1 MKGELVV
8 PSPIEFYFDFSSP
21 YSYIASEQIEALAA
35 RHGRAVVFN
44 PTLLGA
50 VFRVSGQR
58 PLTEIPV
65 KGDYSR
71 IDFAR
76 SARFAGLPFVLPE
89 PFPIST
95 VQAARA
101 CLVLQG
107 QAPDLVPGFVHRA
120 FRAYFAQ
127 GRNLSDVNVL
137 RQVLSES
144 GTDADAVL
152 EATGRADIKEQL
164 KVSVE
169 QALGRGVFGAPYF
182 FVDSEPFWGNDRL
195 PQMER
200 WLASG
205 PF

>member
-1 MKGELVV
+1 M
-8 PSPIEFYFDFSSP
+8 PTPIEFYFDFSSP

-35 RHGRAVVFN
+35 RHQRVLKYR

-58 PLTEIPV
+58 PLTEIPI

-71 IDFAR
+71 RDFVR
-76 SARFAGLPFVLPE
+76 SAHFAGLPFVMPE

-101 CLVLQG
+101 FLVLEA
-107 QAPDLVPGFVHRA
+107 QAPALAAGFVRRA

-127 GRNLSDVNVL
+127 GRDLSDVNVL

-144 GTDADAVL
+144 GADAPAVM
-152 EATGRADIKEQL
+152 EATARAEIKEAL
-164 KVSVE
+164 KVSVD
-169 QALGRGVFGAPYF
+169 QAIARGVFGAPYF
-182 FVDSEPFWGNDRL
+182 FIDSEPFWGSDRL